1 MTSTKENALDSA
13 INKKSLFPLM
23 AIISCALV
31 PLVSAT
37 ALFFWPPESFS
48 FETKHHGQ
56 LVSPPLP
63 INDNELNNYELNTY
77 QLNDNEAL
85 SSPEG
90 LKKWRLAQIQVQQ
103 NCHTKAT
110 DSPDSNLS
118 PIKTQHQ
125 QIVSA
130 LGRESHRVTNVELC
144 IPAEQYSQW
153 QNKLTE
159 PNDQRVQSSFSG
171 IIDPQNKLIMVYPKD
186 TPQRG
191 IFKDLKRLL
200 KYSKLG

>member
-63 INDNELNNYELNTY
+63 INDNELNTY

-90 LKKWRLAQIQVQQ
+90 FKKWRLAKILVQQ
-103 NCHTKAT
+103 NCDVKAT
-110 DSPDSNLS
+110 GSSDSSMS

-144 IPAEQYSQW
+144 IPAERYSQW
-153 QNKLTE
+153 QNE
-159 PNDQRVQSSFSG
+159 PNDQTVQSSFSG
-171 IIDPQNKLIMVYPKD
+171 IIDPQNQLIMVYPKD

>member
-63 INDNELNNYELNTY
+63 INDNELNTY

-110 DSPDSNLS
+110 DSPDSSMS

-144 IPAEQYSQW
+144 IPVERYSQW
-153 QNKLTE
+153 QNKLSE
-159 PNDQRVQSSFSG
+159 QNDQTVQSSLSG

>member
-1 MTSTKENALDSA
+1 MTSTKENALKSGL
-13 INKKSLFPLM
+13 NTKSLFPLM
-23 AIISCALV
+23 AIITCALV

-48 FETKHHGQ
+48 FKTKHHGQ

-63 INDNELNNYELNTY
+63 INDNELNTY
-77 QLNDNEAL
+77 QLNNNEAL

-90 LKKWRLAQIQVQQ
+90 FKKWRLAKILVQQ
-103 NCHTKAT
+103 NCDVKAT
-110 DSPDSNLS
+110 GSSDSSMS

-171 IIDPQNKLIMVYPKD
+171 IIDPQNQLIMVYPKD

>member
-63 INDNELNNYELNTY
+63 INDNELNTY

-90 LKKWRLAQIQVQQ
+90 LKKWRLAQILVQQ
-103 NCHTKAT
+103 NCDTKAT
-110 DSPDSNLS
+110 DSSDSSMS

-144 IPAEQYSQW
+144 IPVERYSQW
-153 QNKLTE
+153 QNKLSE
-159 PNDQRVQSSFSG
+159 QNDQTVQSSLSG

>member
-1 MTSTKENALDSA
+1 MTSTKENALNSGL
-13 INKKSLFPLM
+13 NKKSLFPLM

-56 LVSPPLP
+56 LVSPPLL
-63 INDNELNNYELNTY
+63 INDNELN
-77 QLNDNEAL
+77 DHEAL

-90 LKKWRLAQIQVQQ
+90 LKKWRLAQILVQQ
-103 NCHTKAT
+103 NCDTKAT
-110 DSPDSNLS
+110 GRSDSSMS

-144 IPAEQYSQW
+144 IPVERYSQW
-153 QNKLTE
+153 QNKLSE
-159 PNDQRVQSSFSG
+159 QNDQTVQSSLSG
-171 IIDPQNKLIMVYPKD
+171 IIDPQNQLIMVYPKD